1 MALLFVGKLL
11 PFFSSIE
18 RKNQFKIVSLPLQNM
33 GCKKLDISKNY
44 ESVLT
49 VVGKYPTIE
58 NLRVGNFLATKK
70 GCVNYFPFGSVMP
83 GRNFNQTEYSYG
95 WQGQL
100 KVDEIAGAGNHYT
113 AEFWEYNP
121 RVVMRWN
128 QDPVKK
134 AWISPYAVLG
144 NNPILFV
151 DPNGDDWFKNGAGEE
166 KWHEATGNKGD
177 EVSLKGL
184 EGTWTNIGAEFQR
197 AYSLGSTAGL
207 YTEYYGKDGSISVY
221 DYPMWVEQGKEQI
234 GLKEGGNATIQGMI
248 DNMNANFGYAD
259 KTEKPIKN
267 DSEPWC
273 GVFVYDCLTGAGE
286 SVTQKPKTW
295 QTPALNTFYSNNWA
309 EGTVLTNP
317 TYGAIAVMSYGHV
330 AMVVGYDD
338 TYVWILG
345 GNQPANGAVVR
356 DGTEVNITRY
366 KRSLVSKY
374 VIPAGYNSPPLGTF
388 DE

>member
-1 MALLFVGKLL
+1 MVNHLGNVLAVITDRHKGIETTADVYSDKYL
-11 PFFSSIE
+11 PDV
-18 RKNQFKIVSLPLQNM
+18 IVAQ
-33 GCKKLDISKNY
+33 DY
-44 ESVLT
+44 D
-49 VVGKYPTIE
+49 
-58 NLRVGNFLATKK
+58 
-70 GCVNYFPFGSVMP
+70 PFGMVTVGRSWSV
-83 GRNFNQTEYSYG
+83 GSEYRYG
-95 WQGQL
+95 WQNQER
-100 KVDEIAGAGNHYT
+100 VDEISGVGNHYT
-113 AEFWEYNP
+113 AEFWEYSP
-121 RVVMRWN
+121 RVVQRWN
-128 QDPVKK
+128 QDPVRK
-134 AWISPYAVLG
+134 AWISPYAIIG

-151 DPNGDDWFKNGAGEE
+151 DPNGDDWFKNEAGEE
-166 KWHEATGNKGD
+166 KWHEAKGNKGD

-184 EGTWTNIGAEFQR
+184 EGTWTNIGEEFQR

-207 YTEYYGKDGSISVY
+207 YTEYYGKDGSISIY
-221 DYPMWVEQGKEQI
+221 DYPMWVEQGKEHI

-259 KTEKPIKN
+259 KTEKPIKS

-295 QTPALNTFYSNNWA
+295 QTPGLNTFYSNNWA

-338 TYVWILG
+338 KYVWILG

-374 VIPAGYNSPPLGTF
+374 VIPNGYNAPPLGTF